1 MRFLPEI
8 EAILSFAVV
17 ADELN
22 FRRAAERL
30 GIDHSALSRR
40 IRDLEHRLGF
50 ALFERTTRDVRITA
64 AGKVFRDENVDLLGR
79 LERAV
84 SNARL
89 AASGHSG
96 LLRIAYMSFA
106 AAKVLPEAVAR
117 FRALRPD
124 VQFRLTYMRSHAQ
137 KEALSR
143 GEIDVGL
150 MIGPWRT
157 ETYATTTVSRD
168 KLCVFF
174 PSNSAFAR
182 SRKATLRELSG
193 QRLIM
198 GSVEQWDLYRWI
210 LDDLFLRKGIVPD
223 VALEASSISGMIG
236 LVQDGLG
243 MSIFPECIARL
254 CPPGVRYRVLQD
266 SDITIETVAVT
277 ARDAPAPAS
286 EFVAV
291 AASAMKAAR
300 IGR

>member
-1 MRFLPEI
+1 MRYLPEI

-17 ADELN
+17 AEELN

-40 IRDLEHRLGF
+40 IRDLERRLGF

-64 AGKVFRDENVDLLGR
+64 AGAVFRDENQDLLGR
-79 LERAV
+79 LQRSV
-84 SNARL
+84 TNARH
-89 AASGHSG
+89 AANGFSGV
-96 LLRIAYMSFA
+96 LRVGYMSFA
-106 AAKVLPEAVAR
+106 AADVLPRTVAR
-117 FRALRPD
+117 FRSLRPD

-157 ETYATTTVSRD
+157 ESYDATLISRD

-174 PSNSAFAR
+174 PANSAFGR
-182 SRKATLRELSG
+182 SRKASLRALSG
-193 QRLIM
+193 EPLVM
-198 GSVEQWDLYRWI
+198 GAVEQWDLYRWI
-210 LDDLFLRKGIVPD
+210 LDDLFLRKGIVPN

-254 CPPGVRYRVLQD
+254 CPPGLRHRVL
-266 SDITIETVAVT
+266 SDCDVEIETVAVVARNALQS
-277 ARDAPAPAS
+277 ARD
-286 EFVAV
+286 FVSV
-291 AASAMKAAR
+291 AA
-300 IGR
+300 GRL

>member
-50 ALFERTTRDVRITA
+50 ALFERTTRDVRITP
-64 AGKVFRDENVDLLGR
+64 AGAVFRSENEDLLGR
-79 LERAV
+79 LQRLV
-84 SNARL
+84 TNARL
-89 AASGHSG
+89 AANGYSGV
-96 LLRIAYMSFA
+96 LRVGYMSFA
-106 AAKVLPEAVAR
+106 AADILPRAVAR
-117 FRALRPD
+117 FRAARPD

-157 ETYATTTVSRD
+157 ETYATTLVARD

-174 PSNSAFAR
+174 PAHSVFGR
-182 SRKATLRELSG
+182 SRKASLQALSG
-193 QRLIM
+193 EPLIM

-210 LDDLFLRKGIVPD
+210 LDDLFLRKGIVPN

-243 MSIFPECIARL
+243 MSIFPECISRL
-254 CPPGVRYRVLQD
+254 CPPGVRHRVL
-266 SDITIETVAVT
+266 SDCDVEIETVAVLGRNASQP
-277 ARDAPAPAS
+277 ARD
-286 EFVAV
+286 FVSV
-291 AASAMKAAR
+291 ARSSL
-300 IGR
+300 